1 MGIIGEKC
9 GNILLNLVEL
19 RNEVMG
25 KYISIMCSTLAPM
38 DTSTPIN
45 IADVVSP
52 APLNTSISL
61 EGSSTSEAGTSTTY
75 LVSDDEVSLTS
86 ASSLQSKEF
95 TVPSSW
101 PSRIMECI
109 ELETGHEKKRA
120 LTPSVPNEIVPV
132 LANTMFCHTLNPN
145 AEFYSRVAKMLV
157 KKYEFMRDI
166 ADNVSGHVS
175 I

>member
-9 GNILLNLVEL
+9 GNIQLNLVEL

-38 DTSTPIN
+38 DTSTPIR

-75 LVSDDEVSLTS
+75 LVSDDELYKVK
-86 ASSLQSKEF
+86 SSLFLVAGHRE
-95 TVPSSW
+95 SW
-101 PSRIMECI
+101 
-109 ELETGHEKKRA
+109 
-120 LTPSVPNEIVPV
+120 
-132 LANTMFCHTLNPN
+132 
-145 AEFYSRVAKMLV
+145 
-157 KKYEFMRDI
+157 
-166 ADNVSGHVS
+166 NV
-175 I
+175 